1 MKKPPTYCDDCPEFI
16 DETGTIIPGPPAAM
30 CNKRGREMALC
41 HAVDALTGAII
52 WPRPGD
58 CPELEAWKA
67 QAEDAEDE
75 RQELLRQDAAADREE
90 ARSDAD

>member
-1 MKKPPTYCDDCPEFI
+1 MKPPSRCENCPNFI
-16 DETGTIIPGPPAAM
+16 DETGAMFPGPPAAA
-30 CNKRGREMALC
+30 CNKRGREMALYPD
-41 HAVDALTGAII
+41 VDRETGGII

-75 RQELLRQDAAADREE
+75 RREMIELDAAADREE
-90 ARSDAD
+90 ARSTAD